1 MMIHVVAQTTAGR
14 SRKVG
19 ISPLRAVRSA
29 VPAPIQ
35 MAEPVKLVTR
45 AAARLGMTTPMR
57 SPSPS
62 PANMEEKAII
72 LSRVGRVSRSSLTVS
87 TTRATNARERSA
99 ASRMSLLVSSLM
111 RGLRGLLVSLLR
123 RSTDRSA
130 ASLAM
135 ASVVALKALVAASPP
150 WTMVDSVAVSS
161 VLVVGL
167 KLR

>member
-1 MMIHVVAQTTAGR
+1 MAE
-14 SRKVG
+14 
-19 ISPLRAVRSA
+19 
-29 VPAPIQ
+29 PIQ

-57 SPSPS
+57 RPSPS

-99 ASRMSLLVSSLM
+99 ASRMSFLVSSLM
-111 RGLRGLLVSLLR
+111 RGLLVSVLR

-135 ASVVALKALVAASPP
+135 ASVVALRALVVLLLLVAAL
-150 WTMVDSVAVSS
+150 VVVSS
-161 VLVVGL
+161 LSTMEDFVSVRMVPWEGL
-167 KLR
+167 